1 MVRSIFI
8 IIFLLIASLAFGEN
22 PVSWWK
28 AESNQ
33 ANAYLGHSVGS
44 GDFNGDT
51 YDDVISGAFCYA
63 NPEVM
68 EGMVFVWYGSSDG
81 PNNGTPG
88 DPTNADWK
96 AESNLVF
103 GQIGFSVSS
112 GDFNGD
118 TYDDILIGARY
129 TEDGENNEGMIFVWY
144 GSASGLGDNGTP
156 ANADW
161 KAESN
166 QIDAYL
172 GEYSVCS
179 GDFNGDTYDDVIAA
193 AGSYDNPEENEGM
206 IFVWYGSASGL
217 GDNGTPANAGWKA
230 ESNQA
235 SASLSTVSSGDFNG
249 DTYDDVVAGAR
260 HYNNG
265 NNYEGMVFVW
275 YGSETGLG
283 PDGDP
288 TNADWKAES
297 NLEEVYLGYSVGSG
311 DFNGDTYDDVI
322 AGEPYY
328 NSREGMVLVWEGS
341 STGLGPDGDPTNADW
356 KGRSATTNTD
366 FGNSVGSGDFNGD
379 TYDDIIV
386 GAWLYSNPT
395 SQEGMVFVWEGSE
408 TGLGPEGTPA
418 NADWKAESDNWAAKL
433 GWSVGSGNF
442 NNDLYDDMIAGAYMY
457 DNGEYAEGR
466 VFVWEGGYVTAVE
479 LSTFTAIGS
488 NGHIT
493 ICWKTETEA
502 DNALWILVRSTAV
515 DAGYAEIARI
525 PARGTSSTGATYKYS
540 DTDVISFIT
549 YYYKLGE
556 MNINGDV
563 TWRGPCSATCKPPIN
578 GLPKISLYIN
588 PNPALSTVTITYVLP
603 FGTESKALLNTTIEV
618 YDTRGRKIETLV
630 NCPLRPGFRGEI
642 VWNGE
647 DATSGIYFICLKA
660 GSYTTMGKVTLIQE
674 K

>member
-156 ANADW
+156 ANA
-161 KAESN
+161 
-166 QIDAYL
+166 
-172 GEYSVCS
+172 
-179 GDFNGDTYDDVIAA
+179 
-193 AGSYDNPEENEGM
+193 
-206 IFVWYGSASGL
+206 
-217 GDNGTPANAGWKA
+217 GWKA

-297 NLEEVYLGYSVGSG
+297 NQSNRDLDRKRTSLKSSQLVFS
-311 DFNGDTYDDVI
+311 YDV
-322 AGEPYY
+322 
-328 NSREGMVLVWEGS
+328 
-341 STGLGPDGDPTNADW
+341 
-356 KGRSATTNTD
+356 
-366 FGNSVGSGDFNGD
+366 
-379 TYDDIIV
+379 
-386 GAWLYSNPT
+386 
-395 SQEGMVFVWEGSE
+395 
-408 TGLGPEGTPA
+408 
-418 NADWKAESDNWAAKL
+418 
-433 GWSVGSGNF
+433 
-442 NNDLYDDMIAGAYMY
+442 
-457 DNGEYAEGR
+457 
-466 VFVWEGGYVTAVE
+466 
-479 LSTFTAIGS
+479 
-488 NGHIT
+488 
-493 ICWKTETEA
+493 
-502 DNALWILVRSTAV
+502 
-515 DAGYAEIARI
+515 
-525 PARGTSSTGATYKYS
+525 
-540 DTDVISFIT
+540 
-549 YYYKLGE
+549 
-556 MNINGDV
+556 
-563 TWRGPCSATCKPPIN
+563 
-578 GLPKISLYIN
+578 
-588 PNPALSTVTITYVLP
+588 
-603 FGTESKALLNTTIEV
+603 
-618 YDTRGRKIETLV
+618 
-630 NCPLRPGFRGEI
+630 
-642 VWNGE
+642 
-647 DATSGIYFICLKA
+647 
-660 GSYTTMGKVTLIQE
+660 
-674 K
+674 